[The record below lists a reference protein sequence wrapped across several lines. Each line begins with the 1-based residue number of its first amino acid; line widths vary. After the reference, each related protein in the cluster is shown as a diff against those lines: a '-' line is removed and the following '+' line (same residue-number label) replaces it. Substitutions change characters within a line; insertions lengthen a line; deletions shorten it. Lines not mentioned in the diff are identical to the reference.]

1 MNSFVAYLNT
11 WHKNLKFTYEI
22 ENNLV
27 LSFIGVKIIKTV
39 TGFMSSIYY
48 KQTHT
53 GLYTKFC
60 SNLPH
65 SYKKCAFTGLLSRI
79 YSISSNWSIIND
91 EFAKLRKMFVANCY
105 PSQLLDNCINQFLS
119 KTNYTCDKTNV
130 KKKPDYFILLP
141 FYGIFMLKYRN
152 ELRRIIKKCFPN
164 INVSVVYT
172 VPCRLNRFF
181 NVKDATPV
189 DILSNIIYK
198 FQCSSCNAIY
208 VGKTDRHCYVRKN
221 EHLGTSY
228 RTGSNITIGPRS
240 TIMEHLV
247 SNNHTADQNNFSV
260 LYKCN
265 NSIDTGIIESLLIS
279 KLKPCLNSGTS
290 LALNIF
296 HNS

>member
-1 MNSFVAYLNT
+1 M
-11 WHKNLKFTYEI
+11 
-22 ENNLV
+22 
-27 LSFIGVKIIKTV
+27 
-39 TGFMSSIYY
+39 
-48 KQTHT
+48 
-53 GLYTKFC
+53 C
-60 SNLPH
+60 
-65 SYKKCAFTGLLSRI
+65 
-79 YSISSNWSIIND
+79 
-91 EFAKLRKMFVANCY
+91 VANCY

-152 ELRRIIKKCFPN
+152 ELRRIIKKYFPN
-164 INVSVVYT
+164 INVSVVFT
-172 VPCRLNRFF
+172 VPCHLNRFF

-208 VGKTDRHCYVRKN
+208 VGKTDRHFYVRKN
-221 EHLGTSY
+221 ENLGTSY

-247 SNNHTADQNNFSV
+247 SYNHTADQNNFSV

-296 HNS
+296 NNS